1 MFRRSFVLTAV
12 VSLVLCAVAL
22 PAAAQSDP
30 APAAVDSLS
39 APVDLPAPP
48 VSVTPAPEPEPMAAP
63 EAAPV
68 AAPAATPWPE
78 SAVAAPTAMAPLF
91 NATADTLTVLV
102 DYRAEA
108 EIQRDLQNAVA
119 EKAQAE
125 RRTERARMLAKLA
138 ESRIEIKVSEIK
150 ALEAEIGF
158 AKTEKNEGKRTE
170 LEARKKY
177 AGSEKQ
183 LLEKRRD
190 LRQREIETARA
201 VRAYHEAT
209 EKACRLE
216 MDLAVNRRERAS
228 ITSTV
233 DPGAAREFNRLQ
245 VEITKLEGR
254 VLEAQVEQAG
264 KRKDLAD
271 QEVQLGK
278 VRKAVF
284 ESQLKVTQGGR

>member
-1 MFRRSFVLTAV
+1 MYRRSFVLIAV
-12 VSLVLCAVAL
+12 VSLTLCAVTL

-30 APAAVDSLS
+30 APAVVDSLS
-39 APVDLPAPP
+39 APVELPAPP
-48 VSVTPAPEPEPMAAP
+48 VSVTPAPEPMAAP

-78 SAVAAPTAMAPLF
+78 SAVAAPAAMAPLF

-245 VEITKLEGR
+245 AEITKLEGR

>member
-1 MFRRSFVLTAV
+1 MFHRSFVLIAV
-12 VSLVLCAVAL
+12 VSLALSAVTLPAVA
-22 PAAAQSDP
+22 QTDP
-30 APAAVDSLS
+30 APAVVDSLS
-39 APVDLPAPP
+39 APVELPAPP
-48 VSVTPAPEPEPMAAP
+48 VSVTPAPEPMAAP
-63 EAAPV
+63 EPAPV

-78 SAVAAPTAMAPLF
+78 SAVAAPTAVAPLF